1 MLAREGLDWL
11 AEHLGGVG
19 SRLRWSPVRV
29 FVTGLGEWRELP
41 EWPPPSTERVLHP
54 NPGARLGDEPAP
66 DAAAPATFTYDP
78 TDPTPTVGGRLLAA
92 GAGGYRDDTA
102 LGRRADVLTFD
113 SEPLTAPLEV
123 VGTPVVELAHSSDN
137 PHADL
142 FVRIGEVDPKGRS
155 RNVSDGFLRLEPDR
169 VDRTVRLE
177 LDAIAHRF
185 ARGNRIRLLVAGGC
199 FPRFERNLGTG
210 ADPATS
216 TALAP
221 SRRTVRLAGSRV
233 VLPVRTG

>member
-1 MLAREGLDWL
+1 M
-11 AEHLGGVG
+11 
-19 SRLRWSPVRV
+19 
-29 FVTGLGEWRELP
+29 TG
-41 EWPPPSTERVLHP
+41 
-54 NPGARLGDEPAP
+54 AMAP
-66 DAAAPATFTYDP
+66 
-78 TDPTPTVGGRLLAA
+78 
-92 GAGGYRDDTA
+92 
-102 LGRRADVLTFD
+102 

-185 ARGNRIRLLVAGGC
+185 ARGSRIRLLVAGGC